1 MLRWEVHYEVQYEV
15 HYKVQFEHR
24 CFSWRPHTIK
34 MYWKDSKS
42 HNFRFT
48 SLAIQKVHWQF
59 LTRRAFGELIK
70 RLCFQKELAHIQLSR
85 HFFLGLNP
93 RKWFRWNVPLFSIP
107 INSSPRNFSPGKP
120 VPLTQKTTPK
130 HHHNSTFKCKF
141 ISAFNF
147 DCNLQVYIWGN
158 APFFRK
164 LFVLNAVFSVWIF
177 KSVEDLSACL
187 KPVH

>member
-120 VPLTQKTTPK
+120 VPLTQKPPPNLIIIQLLNVNLFLLLT
-130 HHHNSTFKCKF
+130 SIAICKF
-141 ISAFNF
+141 TFGEMRLFFANF
-147 DCNLQVYIWGN
+147 
-158 APFFRK
+158 
-164 LFVLNAVFSVWIF
+164 LF
-177 KSVEDLSACL
+177 
-187 KPVH
+187 